1 MTEFD
6 PTIKDRHAASALVAV
21 ANYDAEPATNRLGR
35 KVYLNEAID
44 DAMASGVAHF
54 QASVAAGYLP
64 RAMPHDGGISVLV
77 ALENAGF
84 KVVRDRS
91 KK

>member
-6 PTIKDRHAASALVAV
+6 STITDIYAARALVTLARLDADPEANSLTRKVAV
-21 ANYDAEPATNRLGR
+21 AH
-35 KVYLNEAID
+35 AID
-44 DAMASGVAHF
+44 DAMAAGVAHF
-54 QASVAAGYLP
+54 QASVACGSLP
-64 RAMPHDGGISVLV
+64 RAMPHDAALNVLV
-77 ALENAGF
+77 ALKAAGF

>member
-6 PTIKDRHAASALVAV
+6 STISDRHAASALDAR
-21 ANYDAEPATNRLGR
+21 AKYDAEPATNRLYR

-44 DAMASGVAHF
+44 DAMAAGVAHF
-54 QASVAAGYLP
+54 QASVAAGHLP
-64 RAMPHDGGISVLV
+64 REMPHDGGCCVLV
-77 ALENAGF
+77 ALHKAGF